1 MKSQKR
7 SVPEGMAYMKVL
19 GVTLSN
25 LNKAVGLSTRRKQ
38 TAPAETGAVVRGQIH
53 RKICESC
60 EGILI
65 LSEEKQD
72 VTEAGE

>member
-38 TAPAETGAVVRGQIH
+38 TAPAETGAVVRGQATSVF
-53 RKICESC
+53 KK
-60 EGILI
+60 G
-65 LSEEKQD
+65 KK
-72 VTEAGE
+72 GKN

>member
-1 MKSQKR
+1 
-7 SVPEGMAYMKVL
+7 MKVL

-25 LNKAVGLSTRRKQ
+25 LNKAVGLSTRRGSRQ
-38 TAPAETGAVVRGQIH
+38 PPAETGAVVRGQIH

-60 EGILI
+60 EDLI

-72 VTEAGE
+72 VTETGE